1 MTRFAAIRPGIPG
14 APRILIL
21 AACLAIGLSA
31 SACRG
36 HVSKKQPVRLIRDMT
51 QQAHLLPQAAPSEVK
66 TSNSQLGWLAGT
78 VATEEP
84 ADLGPV
90 ETGKAGNSFVA
101 RAPIAVDDRV
111 IARGQERFNIYCSPC
126 HDKAGTGQGTIVQR
140 GFPGPIDLASDN
152 TRHMTDGELF
162 SIITNGIR
170 NMAALGE
177 QVPISDRWPIV
188 TWVRV
193 LQRSQHAA
201 MVDIEPSH
209 NTNILPAEVNP

>member
-1 MTRFAAIRPGIPG
+1 MTRLASAHRGPPC
-14 APRILIL
+14 APRILVL
-21 AACLAIGLSA
+21 STCLTIGLSA

-36 HVSKKQPVRLIRDMT
+36 HVSKEQPVRLIRDMT
-51 QQAHLLPQAAPSEVK
+51 QQAHLLPQSAPSEVK

-78 VATEEP
+78 IAAEET
-84 ADLGPV
+84 AELGPV
-90 ETGKAGNSFVA
+90 QTGRARDAFVA

-126 HDKAGTGQGTIVQR
+126 HDKAGTGQGTVVQR

-162 SIITNGIR
+162 TIITNGIR

-193 LQRSQHAA
+193 LQRSQHATMA
-201 MVDIEPSH
+201 DVEPSQK
-209 NTNILPAEVNP
+209 TNILPPEVNP

>member
-1 MTRFAAIRPGIPG
+1 MTWLATAYRGVPG
-14 APRILIL
+14 APRIVVLGAL
-21 AACLAIGLSA
+21 LTLGLSA

-66 TSNSQLGWLAGT
+66 TSEGQLGWLVGT
-78 VATEEP
+78 LAVEEP
-84 ADLGPV
+84 AELGPLD
-90 ETGKAGNSFVA
+90 TGKAGNSFIA
-101 RAPIAVDDRV
+101 RAPIAVNDQV

-126 HDKAGTGQGTIVQR
+126 HDKAGSGQGTIAQR

-152 TRHMTDGELF
+152 TRRMTDGELF

-170 NMAALGE
+170 NMAPLGE

-188 TWVRV
+188 VWVRV

-201 MVDIEPSH
+201 MADVEPSQ
-209 NTNILPAEVNP
+209 NTNILPAEVTP

>member
-1 MTRFAAIRPGIPG
+1 
-14 APRILIL
+14 
-21 AACLAIGLSA
+21 
-31 SACRG
+31 
-36 HVSKKQPVRLIRDMT
+36 
-51 QQAHLLPQAAPSEVK
+51 
-66 TSNSQLGWLAGT
+66 
-78 VATEEP
+78 
-84 ADLGPV
+84 V
-90 ETGKAGNSFVA
+90 ETGKIGNSFVA

-126 HDKAGTGQGTIVQR
+126 HDKAGTGQGTVVQR

-152 TRHMTDGELF
+152 TRQMTDGELF

-177 QVPISDRWPIV
+177 QVPVPDRWPIV

-201 MVDIEPSH
+201 LADIEPSH
-209 NTNILPAEVNP
+209 SRNILPVEVNP

>member
-1 MTRFAAIRPGIPG
+1 MTRFVAIHRGLRG
-14 APRILIL
+14 APHLMGL
-21 AACLAIGLSA
+21 CACLTIGLSL

-51 QQAHLLPQAAPSEVK
+51 QQAHLLPQAAPSEVT
-66 TSNSQLGWLAGT
+66 TSNTQLGWLTGT
-78 VATEEP
+78 VAVEEP
-84 ADLGPV
+84 VELGSL

-101 RAPIAVDDRV
+101 RAPIVVDDRV

-126 HDKAGTGQGTIVQR
+126 HDKAGTGQGTIAQR

-162 SIITNGIR
+162 SIITNGVR
-170 NMAALGE
+170 NMASLGE
-177 QVPISDRWPIV
+177 QLPISDRWPIV

-201 MVDIEPSH
+201 MADIEPSQ
-209 NTNILPAEVNP
+209 NTNILPAEVDP

>member
-1 MTRFAAIRPGIPG
+1 
-14 APRILIL
+14 
-21 AACLAIGLSA
+21 
-31 SACRG
+31 
-36 HVSKKQPVRLIRDMT
+36 VKSKHQTANWGGSLGP
-51 QQAHLLPQAAPSEVK
+51 
-66 TSNSQLGWLAGT
+66 SQLRKPRSLALCKREGLED
-78 VATEEP
+78 A
-84 ADLGPV
+84 
-90 ETGKAGNSFVA
+90 FVA

-126 HDKAGTGQGTIVQR
+126 HDKAGTGQGTVVQR

-162 SIITNGIR
+162 TIITNGIR

-193 LQRSQHAA
+193 LQRSQHATMA
-201 MVDIEPSH
+201 DVEPSQK
-209 NTNILPAEVNP
+209 TNILPPEVNP